1 MKKKNSASFKYK
13 VASGPLHFYFNIIKF
28 KSQDK
33 IKHCH
38 LILIKNNKS

>member
-1 MKKKNSASFKYK
+1 MKKKNSANFKYK

-33 IKHCH
+33 FKY
-38 LILIKNNKS
+38 SV